1 MRVVRPFLHMVNAQS
16 EALFYWVPVML
27 GVGIGVYFTLPV
39 EPPVWLYPIMGL
51 AAVALFGLRRRFDPI
66 FSPPMMVF
74 ALILTG
80 LCLAGIRS
88 HSVAGPVL
96 GWRYYGPVEG
106 RIIKID
112 RSQSDA
118 VRITLDHVIL
128 ERVTATKTPTRV
140 RISLHGEQGYFTPT
154 IGMRVAMSAHLSPP
168 SGPVEP
174 NGFDFQRLAWFIK
187 LGAVGYTRSPALAME
202 RADRNAVGLWV
213 SGVRETMS
221 RYVQNALPDG
231 RGAFAT
237 AILTGDRASIPQD
250 ILADL
255 RASNLAHLLAISGLH
270 MGMLTGF
277 VFAGLRFGLA
287 LIPYVALRWPIKKIA
302 AGAALMTGAGYLA
315 LSGGAVATERAY
327 VMVAVMFVAILLNRR
342 AITLR
347 AVAIAAVIVLL
358 LRPEALIGA
367 GFQMSFAATVA
378 LVAVFGSVSR
388 QPSNRLPKW
397 ARPVVAVV
405 MSSFIAGI
413 ATAPYSALHF
423 NQIAQYGLL
432 ANVISVPFMG
442 ALVMPMAVVAVLLAP
457 FGLDFIAFWV
467 MGWGIS
473 WILWVANWVS
483 GMSGAVTLIQTPHP
497 VVLPLFSIGVLLL
510 LLWRGGGRW
519 YGLGVS
525 GLAVLIW
532 AISARPDV
540 LIADSGGLVGVMT
553 TDGRALSR
561 PKGDGFVADVWLEN
575 DGDDATQETA
585 AMRGFSG
592 PSHARY
598 FMIGDQSAVILR
610 TKKGG
615 AMFDASCADLDVV
628 IYAPSVKDQP
638 EYPENGI
645 CEWINIQTLRQT
657 GTIAIYDDGADIH
670 RVNARDAAGRRLWNT
685 R

>member
-16 EALFYWVPVML
+16 GGLFYWVPVML
-27 GVGIGVYFTLPV
+27 GVGIGAYFALPL
-39 EPPVWLYPIMGL
+39 EPPLWLY
-51 AAVALFGLRRRFDPI
+51 ALMTVIIAILLVLRRRFDPI
-66 FSPPMMVF
+66 YSPPILIA

-96 GWRYYGPVEG
+96 SWRYYGPVEG
-106 RIIKID
+106 RIVKID

-118 VRITLDHVIL
+118 VRLTLDQVIM

-140 RISLHGEQGYFTPT
+140 RISLHGDQGYFTPT
-154 IGMRVAMSAHLSPP
+154 IGMRVAMAAHLSPP
-168 SGPVEP
+168 GGPVEP
-174 NGFDFQRLAWFIK
+174 YGFDFQRMAWFIK

-202 RADRNAVGLWV
+202 PADRGALGLWV
-213 SGVRETMS
+213 SGVREVMS
-221 RYVQNALPDG
+221 RYVQDALPDR

-250 ILADL
+250 VLADL

-287 LIPYVALRWPIKKIA
+287 LIPYVALRFPIKKIA
-302 AGAALMTGAGYLA
+302 AGAALIAGAGYLA

-347 AVAIAAVIVLL
+347 AVAIAAAIVLL

-378 LVAVFGSVSR
+378 LVAVFGSMSR
-388 QPSNRLPKW
+388 QPSTRLPKW
-397 ARPVVAVV
+397 TRPVIAVV
-405 MSSFIAGI
+405 MSSFIAGM
-413 ATAPYSALHF
+413 ATAPFSAIHF

-432 ANVISVPFMG
+432 ANVISVPVMG
-442 ALVMPMAVVAVLLAP
+442 LLVMPMAVLAAVLAP
-457 FGLDFIAFWV
+457 LGLDFIPFWV

-473 WILWVANWVS
+473 WILWVADWVS
-483 GMSGAVTLIQTPHP
+483 GLSGSVTLIATPHP
-497 VVLPLFSIGVLLL
+497 IVLPLFALGA
-510 LLWRGGGRW
+510 LWVALWQGRGRW
-519 YGLGVS
+519 AGGVV
-525 GLAVLIW
+525 AVISVGIW
-532 AISARPDV
+532 IGSTRPDV

-553 TDGRALSR
+553 EHGRALSR

-575 DGDDATQETA
+575 DGDSATQEEA
-585 AMRGFSG
+585 AARGFSG
-592 PSHARY
+592 PLHARV
-598 FMIGDQSAVILR
+598 FDIGEQSAIILR

-615 AMFDASCADLDVV
+615 AMFDDACVRYDVV

-638 EYPENGI
+638 DQSKGG
-645 CEWINIQTLRQT
+645 CEWINIESLRET
-657 GTIAIYDDGADIH
+657 GTIAIYIDGADITRIH
-670 RVNARDAAGRRLWNT
+670 ARDAAGRRLWN
-685 R
+685 RR